1 MFDRVFLVS
10 WILFFRIL
18 NFAFHIMIFVFHI
31 LNFHFVKSV
40 QIRSFFWSV
49 FSRIRTEYEEIVFLR
64 IQSEFMKIRTRKNSV
79 FGHFTRSVCFPYLEF
94 CFFRSW
100 ILIFLNYGIFCV
112 FSRAAN
118 VNSLK
123 PRQDGTL
130 CTIWYHLRNF
140 KNVKNTH
147 GVVLLLVKLQ
157 AEACNFTKSNTPSWE
172 FFMFFKILQMVP
184 WPRNFNIRQ

>member
-18 NFAFHIMIFVFHI
+18 NFVFHIMIFVFHI

-40 QIRSFFWSV
+40 QIRSFLWCV
-49 FSRIRTEYEEIVFLR
+49 FYRIRTEYEEIVFLR

-112 FSRAAN
+112 FESSKRE
-118 VNSLK
+118 
-123 PRQDGTL
+123 Q
-130 CTIWYHLRNF
+130 F
-140 KNVKNTH
+140 KTQIRWDALHDLVPFVQFQKRKNH
-147 GVVLLLVKLQ
+147 
-157 AEACNFTKSNTPSWE
+157 
-172 FFMFFKILQMVP
+172 P
-184 WPRNFNIRQ
+184 WSYF